1 MGIEELNDPTLN
13 PPAIVGDVD
22 AGRAAKVKR
31 EIVKLVKGTNAATFD
46 LALLLHE
53 VKLKN
58 FYSDWGYESFSKYAK
73 DIDGLKYSKSYY
85 LVSIISLM
93 NAAGLTREQY
103 EPVGITKLRI
113 LSVLNKELEKEFNGV
128 PMPLVVNQLT
138 LKAAQ
143 MSAEDIQY
151 EVDTILGLTEDES
164 MVWVNIHVKKLAR
177 ENVIKPALALLK
189 KYIGSIGP
197 DEEGN
202 YKDPSDGQALEFMAA
217 NTLADP
223 NWNTEETEPLAEQTE
238 EEKLND
244 ASELSVEAGEG
255 QIPLSE

>member
-1 MGIEELNDPTLN
+1 MGIEELNDPALN

-31 EIVKLVKGTNAATFD
+31 EISKLVKGTNAATFD
-46 LALLLHE
+46 LAELLHE
-53 VKLKN
+53 VKTKN
-58 FYSDWGYESFSKYAK
+58 YFGDWGYESFSKYCK
-73 DIDGLKYSKSYY
+73 DIEGLKYSKSYY
-85 LVSIISLM
+85 LVAIVSLM
-93 NAAGLTREQY
+93 NAAGLNRAQY
-103 EPVGITKLRI
+103 EPVGLTKLRT

-138 LKAAQ
+138 LKAPQ
-143 MSAEDIQY
+143 MTAEEVQY

-189 KYIGSIGP
+189 KHIGSVGP
-197 DEEGN
+197 DEGGN

-223 NWNTEETEPLAEQTE
+223 NWNTEDAQPAAEAAIAE
-238 EEKLND
+238 DNLND
-244 ASELSVEAGEG
+244 ENIANES
-255 QIPLSE
+255 

>member
-1 MGIEELNDPTLN
+1 
-13 PPAIVGDVD
+13 
-22 AGRAAKVKR
+22 
-31 EIVKLVKGTNAATFD
+31 
-46 LALLLHE
+46 
-53 VKLKN
+53 
-58 FYSDWGYESFSKYAK
+58 
-73 DIDGLKYSKSYY
+73 
-85 LVSIISLM
+85 M

-103 EPVGITKLRI
+103 EPVGLTKLRT

-138 LKAAQ
+138 LKAPQ
-143 MSAEDIQY
+143 MTAEEVQY

-189 KYIGSIGP
+189 KHIGSVGP

-223 NWNTEETEPLAEQTE
+223 NWNTEDAQPAAEAAIAE
-238 EEKLND
+238 DNLND
-244 ASELSVEAGEG
+244 ENIANES
-255 QIPLSE
+255 